1 MTKHGSTLQDRLAR
15 SLDQANTRE
24 KKAHRLAPAPAP
36 LPADRRCTKLSVSLF
51 GGDLKRLDAIRDYM
65 AARGVRL
72 STSQAVK
79 LALRTAPLSD
89 ALAEALDQVKRE
101 DGRKW

>member
-1 MTKHGSTLQDRLAR
+1 MNKGKSLQAKLAQ

-24 KKAHRLAPAPAP
+24 ARTPRPAPAP
-36 LPADRRCTKLSVSLF
+36 SPADRKCTKISVSLF
-51 GGDLKRLDAIRDYM
+51 QADLDRLQAIQDFM
-65 AARGVRL
+65 AARGSRI

-89 ALAEALDQVKRE
+89 ALQEALDQVRRE

>member
-24 KKAHRLAPAPAP
+24 KKAHRQAPAP

-65 AARGVRL
+65 AARGVRI

>member
-1 MTKHGSTLQDRLAR
+1 MTKQGATLQDRLAL
-15 SLDQANTRE
+15 SLDQANARE
-24 KKAHRLAPAPAP
+24 AKSHRQAPA
-36 LPADRRCTKLSVSLF
+36 LPAERRCTKLSISLF
-51 GGDLKRLDAIRDYM
+51 DADLKRLDAIRSYM
-65 AARGVRL
+65 AARGVML
-72 STSQAVK
+72 STSQTVK

>member
-1 MTKHGSTLQDRLAR
+1 MNKGKSLQDKLAQ

-24 KKAHRLAPAPAP
+24 ARTSRPAPAP
-36 LPADRRCTKLSVSLF
+36 EPPGTGKCAKISVSLF
-51 GGDLKRLDAIRDYM
+51 RSDLDRLQAIQDFM
-65 AARGVRL
+65 AARGSRI

-89 ALAEALDQVKRE
+89 TLQAALDQVRRE